1 MKPASILATLTLL
14 ALTALFTTHSVAQ
27 QRTIY
32 DREGNAV
39 GRYTT
44 DTQGTTTLYGRDG
57 RVIGRESGATIMM
70 DGVGGSI
77 FGDRRGP
84 NIPGQIK
91 KDKR

>member
-1 MKPASILATLTLL
+1 MATLSLL

-32 DREGNAV
+32 DREGTAV

-57 RVIGRESGATIMM
+57 RVIGRASVATIMM

-77 FGDRRGP
+77 VGGAPGRTEPKKGRR
-84 NIPGQIK
+84 
-91 KDKR
+91 